1 MNRCFCALVREKL
14 FLCAF
19 QKEIIIVKMAAVKRF
34 EDLDCWKAG
43 KDLYIKLRQ
52 FISGSPIEK
61 EYYLKDQ
68 LLRAGLSVS
77 NNIAEGFERGGDKEF
92 RRYLIISNGSA
103 SEVQSMLLILTEVY
117 PDLKST
123 ELKDLLTL
131 AQKCLNL
138 NKGLIRYLNSKS
150 S

>member
-1 MNRCFCALVREKL
+1 
-14 FLCAF
+14 
-19 QKEIIIVKMAAVKRF
+19 MAVIKRF

-43 KDLYIKLRQ
+43 KDLYIGLRQ
-52 FISGSPIEK
+52 FISNTPLEK

-103 SEVQSMLLILTEVY
+103 SELQSMLLILKEVY
-117 PDLKST
+117 PDLKT
-123 ELKDLLTL
+123 EELKDLLTL

-138 NKGLIRYLNSKS
+138 NKGLIRYLNSKAT
-150 S
+150 